1 MCVALSDQLALFAP
15 SLFGGQP
22 DESTTTGRLRRLVL
36 EGEVFE
42 WTLTR
47 SHRKT
52 VGMIV
57 SQGRI
62 VVRAPRWVTIEEIE
76 RILQSK
82 SRWLCARM
90 REWRS
95 LEAARIA
102 PEVQWADGG
111 CVEFLGCTVTIRL
124 NPSLRQ
130 VHWNEPARELGLA
143 LSPQS
148 SPEQVKDRVE
158 GWLQQ
163 QAKRILQERLER
175 LATEAGLRFQSFAIS
190 HAKTRWGSCTQD
202 GVIRLN
208 WRLVRFSLP
217 VIDYVV
223 AHELA
228 HLRAMDHSPDFWQ
241 EVAKILPSFEE
252 GRSQIKGVALE
263 P

>member
-1 MCVALSDQLALFAP
+1 VSLFEQLALFAP
-15 SLFGGQP
+15 TLFGGRHDDSQ
-22 DESTTTGRLRRLVL
+22 SAGRVRRLVL

-47 SHRKT
+47 SPRKT

-62 VVRAPRWVTIEEIE
+62 AVRAPRWVTIEEIE

-82 SRWLCARM
+82 SRWLCTRM
-90 REWRS
+90 REWRTQ
-95 LEAARIA
+95 EAARVA

-111 CVEFLGCTVTIRL
+111 HVEFLGARVTLVL
-124 NPSLRQ
+124 NPSARQ
-130 VHWNEPARELGLA
+130 VEHSPAGRTLCIPLPLQA
-143 LSPQS
+143 

-158 GWLQQ
+158 GWIQQ
-163 QAKRILQERLER
+163 QAKQVLKDRLD
-175 LATEAGLRFQSFAIS
+175 LLSTQAGLRYRHFALS
-190 HAKTRWGSCTQD
+190 YAKTRWGSCTQD

-208 WRLVRFSLP
+208 WRLMRFSLP

-241 EVAKILPSFEE
+241 EVAKILPSFEA
-252 GRSQIKGVALE
+252 GRDQIKGIPLE

>member
-1 MCVALSDQLALFAP
+1 MCVAFADQLALFAP

-22 DESTTTGRLRRLVL
+22 EEPSSAGRLRKLVL
-36 EGEVFE
+36 EGQVFD

-90 REWRS
+90 REWRAQ
-95 LEAARIA
+95 EAARIA

-111 CVEFLGCTVTIRL
+111 SVEFLGSPVTIRL

-130 VHWNEPARELGLA
+130 IQWNECTRELGLA
-143 LSPQS
+143 LSPQA

-158 GWLQQ
+158 GWLQN
-163 QAKRILQERLER
+163 QAKEILRQRLQS
-175 LATEAGLRFQSFAIS
+175 LADEAGLRFQSFAIS
-190 HAKTRWGSCTQD
+190 HAKARWGSCTQD

-208 WRLVRFSLP
+208 WRLIRFSLP

-252 GRSQIKGVALE
+252 GRNQIRGVPLE
-263 P
+263 S

>member
-1 MCVALSDQLALFAP
+1 MSVSFAEQLALFAP
-15 SLFGGQP
+15 SLFGAGKEDTQAN
-22 DESTTTGRLRRLVL
+22 TRVRRLVL
-36 EGEVFE
+36 EGQVFE

-47 SHRKT
+47 SPRKT

-62 VVRAPRWVTIEEIE
+62 AVRAPRWVTIEEIE

-90 REWRS
+90 HEWRVQ
-95 LEAARIA
+95 EATRIA
-102 PEVQWADGG
+102 PEVQWANGG
-111 CVEFLGCTVTIRL
+111 RLAFLGKTITL
-124 NPSLRQ
+124 ELSPGARQ
-130 VHWNEPARELGLA
+130 VQWDAEADRLRLP

-158 GWLQQ
+158 SWMQQ
-163 QAKRILQERLER
+163 QAKQILAERLSQM
-175 LATEAGLRFQSFAIS
+175 AAQAGLHYQSFAIS

-228 HLRAMDHSPDFWQ
+228 HLRAMDHSPDFWT

-252 GRSQIKGVALE
+252 GRSQIKGVPLE
-263 P
+263 A